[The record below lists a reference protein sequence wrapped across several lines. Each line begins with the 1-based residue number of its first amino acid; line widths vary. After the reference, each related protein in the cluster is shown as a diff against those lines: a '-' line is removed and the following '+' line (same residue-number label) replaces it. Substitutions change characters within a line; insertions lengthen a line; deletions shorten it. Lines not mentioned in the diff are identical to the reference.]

1 MRGYTG
7 SIPGLTVTTPVT
19 QLGVKQSPTLSGL
32 PILDQAKQIV
42 VDNPLPALLLIGFLL
57 FK

>member
-7 SIPGLTVTTPVT
+7 SIPGLTTVTPVT

-42 VDNPLPALLLIGFLL
+42 SDNPLPVLLLVGFLL
-57 FK
+57 FR